1 MNHCLVDTCVN
12 LTDESFIGN
21 AVKIIRKAKK
31 NNFKKQVLV

>member
-21 AVKIIRKAKK
+21 EDKIIDNAKK
-31 NNFKKQVLV
+31 IMLKNLF